1 MNESTPRPRLIG
13 LDWGTTGLR
22 AYLMGEGGRV
32 LESRE
37 RPWGIQHLPAG
48 GFDAALDGIVADW
61 PDLPVLA
68 SGMVGSRGGWR
79 EVPYVELPATIDAVV
94 VALGSVDSVSGRRVH
109 LVPGLRNTVV
119 ADVMRGEETEI
130 FGALA
135 LQPVLAGRSALLL
148 PGTHSKWVNVLH
160 GRVVDF
166 ATAMTGELYTALRHH
181 SILGAGQGKDDPPFD
196 QDAFLRGAQSARDS
210 GAGGALSRLFSSRAL
225 VLTGELALPAVPDYL
240 SGLLIGEELR
250 SAIAAGRVNT
260 STPLQLIGNPALC
273 RRYAVAASCFELGMA
288 LPPRGAAALGLWQ
301 IARAAGLMPPY
312 PESGQA
318 GKS

>member
-1 MNESTPRPRLIG
+1 MKESTPRPRLIG

-37 RPWGIQHLPAG
+37 RPWGIRHLPAG

-166 ATAMTGELYTALRHH
+166 AAPVFAIEVDGEASGTVGVRP
-181 SILGAGQGKDDPPFD
+181 GQGE
-196 QDAFLRGAQSARDS
+196 RRHGAELGYWLGRRHWNQGRMTRVVGAYAPWVMRALSLHRLQATVLDSNEASARVLLKNGFVEEGVLRRAVFKRGRLHDLRMFALTREGLDD
-210 GAGGALSRLFSSRAL
+210 GA
-225 VLTGELALPAVPDYL
+225 
-240 SGLLIGEELR
+240 
-250 SAIAAGRVNT
+250 
-260 STPLQLIGNPALC
+260 
-273 RRYAVAASCFELGMA
+273 
-288 LPPRGAAALGLWQ
+288 
-301 IARAAGLMPPY
+301 
-312 PESGQA
+312 
-318 GKS
+318 